1 VSTVFQL
8 YFFTPIFS
16 GLFPIFSGLLYGDV
30 IEAANVAEGESTT
43 SMASYAGAKS
53 DMKKVVVYSVVS
65 CFSVQHAAL
74 Y

>member
-1 VSTVFQL
+1 M
-8 YFFTPIFS
+8 PIFS

-53 DMKKVVVYSVVS
+53 DMKKVNLYSVVS
-65 CFSVQHAAL
+65 CFSEHTRNTYL
-74 Y
+74 YVHRASR